1 MCTVL
6 LPPGVKH
13 NYSQQIHHI
22 ALYRIYRRYMF
33 QSANL
38 VVTRFGASFKKFFLG
53 VWVIMDNS
61 CLLNIK
67 ISTFFIHLIMSY

>member
-1 MCTVL
+1 
-6 LPPGVKH
+6 
-13 NYSQQIHHI
+13 
-22 ALYRIYRRYMF
+22 MF